1 MHIPNSRHVVVAVV
15 LALLSTPVWAQPPN
29 RLAVVQRVAEADPAR
44 FACAHVPDRPC
55 QWDYIIALVCDLR
68 REDERWGLNGRRG
81 SYEPSRLSWDAIN
94 WLGEGPGR
102 DPRTGRPVTVIDVIV
117 GAGAPGQRPTWGVID
132 QAGDGAW
139 IVPESCPGGTPP
151 SPPQPTPPPEPGPD
165 HQQIM
170 TRIGALEGEIKV
182 LRATLSEFAPM
193 VLATAANAERAA
205 DAATRAAHDAKV
217 GAEAILVIKDWLA
230 QGLALRLNARFI
242 GTVTGEVTV
251 KGGQ

>member
-1 MHIPNSRHVVVAVV
+1 MIPTLRLVVA
-15 LALLSTPVWAQPPN
+15 LLLFAGPAWAEPPN
-29 RLAVVQRVAEADPAR
+29 RLDAVQRVAEADPAR
-44 FACAHVPDRPC
+44 FACAHQPDRAC
-55 QWDYIIALVCDLR
+55 QWDYIIALVCELR
-68 REDERWGLNGRRG
+68 RDDDRWGLNGRRG
-81 SYEPSRLSWDAIN
+81 SYEPSRISWDAIN

-117 GAGAPGQRPTWGVID
+117 GAGAPGQRPTWGVIN

-139 IVPESCPGGTPP
+139 IVPESCPDATPTPTPNPTPTP
-151 SPPQPTPPPEPGPD
+151 SPETPD
-165 HQQIM
+165 HQALM
-170 TRIGALEGEIKV
+170 TRIGALEGEIKA
-182 LRATLSEFAPM
+182 LRATLSEFAPI

-205 DAATRAAHDAKV
+205 DQATAAAHDAKQ
-217 GAEAILVIKDWLA
+217 GAEATRVIKDWLA